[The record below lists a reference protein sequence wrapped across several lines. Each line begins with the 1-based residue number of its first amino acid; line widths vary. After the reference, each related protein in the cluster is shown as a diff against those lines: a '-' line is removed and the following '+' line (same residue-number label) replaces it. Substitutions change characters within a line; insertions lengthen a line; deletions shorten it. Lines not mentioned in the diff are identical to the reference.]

1 MMKPLNFK
9 ITNRSLLGLMLVC
22 IVGAPIVG
30 IIGSV
35 SSQIFHQLLG
45 KLFPAPIIL
54 LFTWTT
60 LVILSA
66 LLFGRVVWFN
76 RIQHPWIVGGCGGV
90 FGVSVYL
97 TFLIF
102 SSRFLPDTGMNPMS
116 FGWQANL
123 PILVSLIGM
132 LLIPN
137 IAQSREPVCE
147 NCQRWYGV
155 AQHVGNVS
163 FPQREE
169 FLFFIDR
176 GQLYEA
182 GNLVVEEDEAA
193 PPNLEI
199 YRQSCS
205 ECQMSDHV
213 IIVKETFLNAQ
224 GMVKRRVLRRGIVSF
239 SQSKELLRQM
249 TGVKNR

>member
-1 MMKPLNFK
+1 MKPLNFK
-9 ITNRSLLGLMLVC
+9 ITNRNLLALTLVC
-22 IVGAPIVG
+22 VVGAPI
-30 IIGSV
+30 IGVAGAV

-45 KLFPAPIIL
+45 TLFPAYMIL

-60 LVILSA
+60 IIILSA

-90 FGVSVYL
+90 FGIGVYL
-97 TFLIF
+97 SFLVF
-102 SSRFLPDTGMNPMS
+102 SSRFLPDTELNPLS
-116 FGWQANL
+116 LGWLGHL
-123 PILVSLIGM
+123 PILGSLIGM

-137 IAQSREPVCE
+137 VAQSREPVCE
-147 NCQRWYGV
+147 NCQRWYGG
-155 AQHVGNVS
+155 AQHVGNIL

-169 FLFFIDR
+169 FLSFIDR
-176 GQLYEA
+176 GQIYEA

-213 IIVKETFLNAQ
+213 IIVKETYLSTQ
-224 GMVKRRVLRRGIVSF
+224 GMVKRKVSRRGSISF
-239 SQSKELLRQM
+239 SQSKELARRVA
-249 TGVKNR
+249 GVKNS